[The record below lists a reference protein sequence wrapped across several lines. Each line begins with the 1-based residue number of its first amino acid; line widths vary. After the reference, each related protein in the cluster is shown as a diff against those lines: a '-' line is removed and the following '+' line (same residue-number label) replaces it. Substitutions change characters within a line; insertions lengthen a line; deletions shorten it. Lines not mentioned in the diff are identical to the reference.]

1 MHVSVQAANWVSLQQ
16 GLSKPARAGL
26 FELARWVDS
35 RGLALGV
42 SKEYVAQAT
51 GYSVSSI
58 SRAWVW
64 LQKAGLLETSQTW
77 VTGFKGSITVSRMG
91 MHILPQVQPALALPV
106 EDYRFVGVTKRD
118 PLQLALRIAHQRG
131 WDEPAR
137 ATVVNELSRGL
148 AKRCRFVSANLLA
161 QAWESVRVLRADIIN
176 SADPWRIVLLDAFRK
191 VQAEKDSQ
199 KRTPLLLGDVE
210 ISDLAFA
217 RKVAVPV
224 ARGLDASDLV
234 DFEVLLASSPLVAL
248 VLVLIEGGT
257 PPPLAWSGTL
267 RVVQIAATNKPAHR
281 YQKVKEDR
289 LLTGMGVLPSQAEE
303 WMRLVVGARGAGSK
317 TLVPD
322 GAEKATG
329 LATWLCQVPAA

>member
-1 MHVSVQAANWVSLQQ
+1 MSVQAANWVSLQQ

-35 RGLALGV
+35 RGVALGV
-42 SKEYVAQAT
+42 SKGYVAQST
-51 GYSVSSI
+51 GYSVSAI
-58 SRAWVW
+58 SRAWAW
-64 LQKAGLLETSQTW
+64 LQSAGLLEISQNW
-77 VTGFKGSITVSRMG
+77 VAGLSGSITVSRMG
-91 MHILPQVQPALALPV
+91 MHILPQVEPALVLPV
-106 EDYRFVGVTKRD
+106 EDYRFIGVTKRD
-118 PLQLALRIAHQRG
+118 PLQLALRIAHERC
-131 WDEPAR
+131 WDDAAR

-148 AKRCRFVSANLLA
+148 AERCKFVSANLLA
-161 QAWESVRVLRADIIN
+161 QAWESVRVLRADII
-176 SADPWRIVLLDAFRK
+176 SSSDPWRIVLLDAFRK

-210 ISDLAFA
+210 ISELAFA

-224 ARGLDASDLV
+224 ASGLDANDLV
-234 DFEVLLASSPLVAL
+234 DFEVLLASRPLVSL

-257 PPPLAWSGTL
+257 PAPLAWSGTL
-267 RVVQIAATNKPAHR
+267 RVVQIAAANKPAHR

-289 LLTGMGVLPSQAEE
+289 LLAGMGVMPKQAEE

-329 LATWLCQVPAA
+329 LATWLGQVRAA